1 MRFPY
6 IFLSKATLFLSYL
19 GRGHSKINRPSA
31 YQHLKNADYPFL
43 PLWEE
48 IPKLKPNSKDLSIII
63 PVYNSESFIPKCLDA
78 ILNQK
83 TKYDYEVICINDGSK
98 DRSGEI
104 LKQYQVKYPER
115 LIVFEQ
121 ENQGISAARNKGI
134 ELANGEYIGFI
145 DNDDT
150 VTPDYIEQI
159 LHRAKETEA
168 DIVQCGYSNNTI
180 NGDLLSEV
188 KNGDHII
195 THQDTE
201 LFLNKVQGYIWS
213 GCLKKSLFTDIRFP
227 MGFWYEDMVTR
238 ILLARKAKK
247 IATINKALYKK
258 TIHSNNASKVIWKDG
273 NIKAADQYWLAKS
286 FSDYSIQKLNL
297 PVDDILYNILLKE
310 WTPWLWGRTR
320 GLSNKIRESLFVLA
334 ADYLSSFHYT
344 GKIYDKYLERA
355 NHAFLNRNYKQ
366 WQMAALA
373 YLLKVKTEK
382 H

>member
-1 MRFPY
+1 MRFIY
-6 IFLSKATLFLSYL
+6 LILSEILFLLSKIVWKN
-19 GRGHSKINRPSA
+19 SKIDVSSA
-31 YQHLKNADYPFL
+31 NQHLQDAGYPFL

-48 IPKLKPNSKDLSIII
+48 IPILKPNSKDLSIII
-63 PVYNSESFIPKCLDA
+63 PVYNSESFIPNCLDA

-121 ENQGISAARNKGI
+121 ENQGISASRNKGI

-180 NGDLLSEV
+180 NGELLSEIE
-188 KNGDHII
+188 NGDHII

-238 ILLARKAKK
+238 ILLARKAKR

-258 TIHSNNASKVIWKDG
+258 TIHPNNASKVIWKDG
-273 NIKAADQYWLAKS
+273 NIKAVDQYWLAKS
-286 FSDYSIQKLNL
+286 FSDYSIHKLSL

>member
-1 MRFPY
+1 MRFIY
-6 IFLSKATLFLSYL
+6 LILSEILFLLSKIVWKN
-19 GRGHSKINRPSA
+19 SKIDVSSA
-31 YQHLKNADYPFL
+31 NQHLQDAGYPFL
-43 PLWEE
+43 PLWKE
-48 IPKLKPNSKDLSIII
+48 IPILKPNSKDLSIII

-98 DRSGEI
+98 DHSGEI
-104 LKQYQVKYPER
+104 LKQYQEKYPER

-134 ELANGEYIGFI
+134 ELAHGEYIGFI

-150 VTPDYIEQI
+150 VTPNYIEQI

-180 NGDLLSEV
+180 NGELLSEI

-213 GCLKKSLFTDIRFP
+213 GCLRKSLFTDIRFP
-227 MGFWYEDMVTR
+227 IGFWYEDMVTR
-238 ILLARKAKK
+238 ILLARKAKR

-273 NIKAADQYWLAKS
+273 NIKAVDQYWLAKS
-286 FSDYSIQKLNL
+286 FSDYSIHKLSL

-310 WTPWLWGRTR
+310 WTPWLLGRTR

-334 ADYLSSFHYT
+334 ADYLSSLNYT
-344 GKIYDKYLERA
+344 GQIHDKYLERA
-355 NHAFLNRNYKQ
+355 HHAFQNRNYNQ
-366 WQMAALA
+366 WQMVAFA